1 MSAVQRA
8 NPFAGLGG
16 DLDLEGLAPTPKAA
30 RPKVDKA
37 ATRAAAERLD
47 FSSREPVPAA
57 PGAAPAEPEPAPRR
71 GRLQR
76 RAPVRREQFNLR
88 ADSATIERF
97 AAIAEA
103 KGWLLAE
110 TFEQA
115 VRALEEK
122 LAS

>member
-1 MSAVQRA
+1 M
-8 NPFAGLGG
+8 
-16 DLDLEGLAPTPKAA
+16 
-30 RPKVDKA
+30 
-37 ATRAAAERLD
+37 
-47 FSSREPVPAA
+47 
-57 PGAAPAEPEPAPRR
+57 
-71 GRLQR
+71 QR

-88 ADSATIERF
+88 ADSVTIERF